1 MMETFIH
8 IVIAFLALN
17 GACVIFL
24 LMVLW
29 IKGEL

>member
-1 MMETFIH
+1 MESFIH
-8 IVIAFLALN
+8 LVIGFLALY
-17 GACVIFL
+17 GACAIFL